1 MGLKIP
7 RTLVEF
13 ILLGP
18 EDDRR
23 QLQDSP
29 ILGDVWAEFAKRPGE
44 RLELLITPYK
54 EEVAATA
61 AQHLQKAITRPRTDP
76 PANIAYLQGIVAAS
90 LSLAEVIQHVVP
102 VTYWWGES
110 RIVEQ
115 MHGYFGQREHLT
127 MMLQATRQQAENW
140 LNDTVS
146 PPEAKHEFEALHRLS
161 SLAAIL
167 VWAAKQPDG

>member
-1 MGLKIP
+1 MGLKVP

-13 ILLGP
+13 ILLGT

-44 RLELLITPYK
+44 RLELLISPYK
-54 EEVAATA
+54 EEIAANA
-61 AQHLQKAITRPRTDP
+61 AQHLQNAIRRERADE
-76 PANIAYLQGIVAAS
+76 PANIAYLQGIVAAR
-90 LSLAEVIQHVVP
+90 LSLDEVIQHVVP

-115 MHGYFGQREHLT
+115 VRDYFDREQLT
-127 MMLQATRQQAENW
+127 KVLRATRE
-140 LNDTVS
+140 
-146 PPEAKHEFEALHRLS
+146 
-161 SLAAIL
+161 
-167 VWAAKQPDG
+167 